1 MANESIL
8 MGYRRG
14 PPSSSNVTI
23 VTAKNATFNESY
35 QFDPPQAGVTPP
47 TWTLYANFRMDVKAY
62 FEQTLPLC
70 SFTTGAGQ
78 IVVDD
83 PVQRVI
89 HFNVAE
95 SSIDPPL
102 VPGKYFYDL
111 LMISNDII
119 PIRVPLMHG
128 DFIVSDGVTGG

>member
-1 MANESIL
+1 
-8 MGYRRG
+8 MGYRCG

-35 QFDPPQAGVTPP
+35 QFDPPVAGVVPP
-47 TWTLYANFRMDVKAY
+47 SWTLYANFRMDVKAY
-62 FEQTLPLC
+62 FEQASPLC

-89 HFNVAE
+89 HFNVTE
-95 SSIDPPL
+95 GSIDPPL

-111 LMISNDII
+111 IMFDGSVP

-128 DFIVSDGVTGG
+128 DFVVTDGVTGG